1 MHFIDRLATA
11 LALCGG
17 VNASFGLTSTSSK
30 YTVNT
35 DGGLVFEVNRYVTN
49 PANETLLNLERSN
62 GDITSLKYNGV
73 EYQGTGKASA
83 INSGLGTST
92 VTGETVNG
100 YVKITVKASGVPVT
114 QYYVA
119 KPKEPTI
126 YMATYITG
134 EVDPG
139 ELRWLARLRTSE
151 LPTGVHGNVGDT
163 RGCTAFEGKDTFSC
177 SNGQTRC
184 KMYTSDRFIDDKV
197 HCVSGSVS

>member
-1 MHFIDRLATA
+1 
-11 LALCGG
+11 
-17 VNASFGLTSTSSK
+17 
-30 YTVNT
+30 
-35 DGGLVFEVNRYVTN
+35 
-49 PANETLLNLERSN
+49 
-62 GDITSLKYNGV
+62 
-73 EYQGTGKASA
+73 
-83 INSGLGTST
+83 

-100 YVKITVKASGVPVT
+100 HVKITVKASGSKVPVT

-119 KPKEPTI
+119 KPKEATI

-163 RGCTAFEGKDTFSC
+163 RGCEAFEGKDTFKC
-177 SNGQTRC
+177 PNGQTRC

-197 HCVSGSVS
+197 HCVSGPVSFMCPP